1 MTNENVS
8 CISIRPPILTRCT
21 STVPHLV
28 VLVVIC
34 VPRILLPRILAISL
48 LRFFGSLITHRDHM
62 SHRDIRRAVIVDR
75 CEADY
80 SPGAPCIHVQ
90 IWCVWQV
97 EREGRDRGALGVGC
111 SGFRS
116 IVCLTHRVYH
126 KSRTDMKNE

>member
-1 MTNENVS
+1 MYIHPTADNDEMHIYV
-8 CISIRPPILTRCT
+8 
-21 STVPHLV
+21 STVPRLV
-28 VLVVIC
+28 LTC
-34 VPRILLPRILAISL
+34 VPCILLPRILAISL
-48 LRFFGSLITHRDHM
+48 LRLFGSLITHRDHM

-80 SPGAPCIHVQ
+80 SPGAPWIHVQ

-126 KSRTDMKNE
+126 KSRTDMEND

>member
-8 CISIRPPILTRCT
+8 CVSIRPPILTRCT
-21 STVPHLV
+21 STVPRLV

-62 SHRDIRRAVIVDR
+62 SHRDIRRDVIVDR
-75 CEADY
+75 CEAEY
-80 SPGAPCIHVQ
+80 SPGARWIHVQ

-97 EREGRDRGALGVGC
+97 EREGRDR
-111 SGFRS
+111 S
-116 IVCLTHRVYH
+116 
-126 KSRTDMKNE
+126 